1 MRSDIMQAGML
12 ADALARQALAVC
24 RYYLPSGRKQG
35 RYWICGDVYGNPGRS
50 LFVRISGRRAGKW
63 CDAATGEYGD
73 LLDLIMF
80 NRGLGFRGALVEVQ
94 SFLHMPHLP
103 EQPVTSPHENPDAYD
118 PIAAA
123 RRLFAASVPITGTLA
138 ERYLYSRGIELT
150 QDHTALRFHPHCYY
164 RNETGFEAW
173 PAMIA
178 AVTDLKGEITGI
190 HRTWLDPETCDK
202 APVAQPRRALGQ
214 LLGNTVRFGQVGDIA
229 IAAEGL
235 ETALTLKMLFP
246 SLSILAALS
255 AAHLGALILPD
266 RLYRLYVA
274 CDNDPAGWQA
284 FIRLRSGHTDRDIR
298 ALVPRL
304 DDFNADL
311 LTFGPDPVRH
321 WIVRQLLPEDVPQF
335 VSCSQPARCRHA
347 SGHGLA

>member
-1 MRSDIMQAGML
+1 MQVGML
-12 ADALARQALAVC
+12 ADALASQALAVC
-24 RYYLPSGRKQG
+24 RCYLPSGRRQG
-35 RYWICGDVYGNPGRS
+35 QYWICGDVHGTPGRS
-50 LFVRISGRRAGKW
+50 LFVRISGYRAGKW

-73 LLDLIMF
+73 LLDLIML
-80 NRGLGFRGALVEVQ
+80 NRGLSFRDALAEARH
-94 SFLHMPHLP
+94 FLGMPCLP
-103 EQPVTSPHENPDAYD
+103 EPPVTVSQDSSDAYD

-138 ERYLYSRGIELT
+138 ERYLGSRGMQLT

-164 RNETGFEAW
+164 RNETGVEVW
-173 PAMIA
+173 PALIA
-178 AVTDLKGEITGI
+178 AVTDLKGMITGI

-202 APVAQPRRALGQ
+202 APVDQPRRALGQ
-214 LLGNTVRFGQVGDIA
+214 LLGHAVHFGQLGDIA

-246 SLSILAALS
+246 NLPVLAALS

-266 RLYRLYVA
+266 ILQRLYVA
-274 CDNDPAGWQA
+274 SDNDPAGWQA
-284 FIRLRSGHTDRDIR
+284 FNRLRSRHTDRDIR

-311 LTFGPDPVRH
+311 ITFGPDPVRQS
-321 WIVRQLLPEDVPQF
+321 IARQLLPEDVPRF
-335 VSCSQPARCRHA
+335 VLCPQPTRSRHA
-347 SGHGLA
+347 SGHGPA

>member
-1 MRSDIMQAGML
+1 MQAGML

-50 LFVRISGRRAGKW
+50 LFVRINGPRAGKW

-73 LLDLIMF
+73 LLDLIML
-80 NRGLGFRGALVEVQ
+80 NRGLGFRGTLAEAR
-94 SFLHMPHLP
+94 SFLHMPRLP
-103 EQPVTSPHENPDAYD
+103 EPPVPSPHENPDVYD
-118 PIAAA
+118 PVAAA

-138 ERYLYSRGIELT
+138 ERYLGSRGIQLT
-150 QDHTALRFHPHCYY
+150 QDHTALRFHPQCYY
-164 RNETGFEAW
+164 RDETGFEVW

-178 AVTDLKGEITGI
+178 AVTDLGGVMTGI
-190 HRTWLDPETCDK
+190 HRTWLDPVTFDK

-214 LLGNTVRFGQVGDIA
+214 LLGHAVHFGQLGDIA

-246 SLSILAALS
+246 NLPVFAALS
-255 AAHLGALILPD
+255 AAHLGALTLPD
-266 RLYRLYVA
+266 SLQRLYVA
-274 CDNDPAGWQA
+274 RDNDPAGWRA
-284 FIRLRSGHTDRDIR
+284 FNRLRSRHADRDIH

-304 DDFNADL
+304 NDFNADL
-311 LTFGPDPVRH
+311 NTFSPDPVRH
-321 WIVRQLLPEDVPQF
+321 WIAGQLLPEDVPQF
-335 VSCSQPARCRHA
+335 VSCS
-347 SGHGLA
+347 

>member
-1 MRSDIMQAGML
+1 MQAGML
-12 ADALARQALAVC
+12 ADALARQAVAVC
-24 RYYLPSGRKQG
+24 RYYLASGRKQG
-35 RYWICGDVYGNPGRS
+35 RYWICGDVHGNPGRS

-73 LLDLIMF
+73 LIDLIML
-80 NRGLGFRGALVEVQ
+80 NRGLALRDALAEARH
-94 SFLHMPHLP
+94 FLRMPRLP
-103 EQPVTSPHENPDAYD
+103 EPPVTYSHENPDVYD
-118 PIAAA
+118 PVAAA
-123 RRLFAASVPITGTLA
+123 RRLFAASVPITGTLV
-138 ERYLYSRGIELT
+138 ERYLDSRGIHLM
-150 QDHTALRFHPHCYY
+150 QDHTALRFHPKCSY
-164 RNETGFEAW
+164 RNETGFEVW

-178 AVTDLKGEITGI
+178 AVTGLDGVITGI
-190 HRTWLDPETCDK
+190 HRTWLDPQTCGK

-214 LLGNTVRFGQVGDIA
+214 LLGHAVRFGQVGDIA

-235 ETALTLKMLFP
+235 ETALTLKLLFP
-246 SLSILAALS
+246 NLPVLAALS

-266 RLYRLYVA
+266 SLQRLYVA
-274 CDNDPAGWQA
+274 RDNDPAGWRA
-284 FIRLRSGHTDRDIR
+284 FNRLRSRHIDRDIR

-311 LTFGPDPVRH
+311 VTFGPDPVRH

-347 SGHGLA
+347 SGYGSA

>member
-1 MRSDIMQAGML
+1 MQAGML

-73 LLDLIMF
+73 LLDLIML
-80 NRGLGFRGALVEVQ
+80 NRGLSFRDALAEARH
-94 SFLHMPHLP
+94 FLRMPHLREP
-103 EQPVTSPHENPDAYD
+103 PVTVSQGGPDAYD
-118 PIAAA
+118 PVAAA
-123 RRLFAASVPITGTLA
+123 RRLFAVSRHISGTLA

-150 QDHTALRFHPHCYY
+150 QDHTDLRFHPHCYY
-164 RNETGFEAW
+164 RNETGFEVW
-173 PAMIA
+173 PAMLA
-178 AVTDLKGEITGI
+178 AVTDLKGVITGI

-214 LLGNTVRFGQVGDIA
+214 LLGHAVHFGQVGGIA

-246 SLSILAALS
+246 NLPVLAALS
-255 AAHLGALILPD
+255 AGHLGALILPD
-266 RLYRLYVA
+266 ILRRLYVA
-274 CDNDPAGWQA
+274 RDNDPAGWRA
-284 FIRLRSGHTDRDIR
+284 FNRLRSRHADRDIH

-311 LTFGPDPVRH
+311 ITFGPDPVRH
-321 WIVRQLLPEDVPQF
+321 WIARQLLPEDVPRF
-335 VSCSQPARCRHA
+335 VLCRQPARSRHA
-347 SGHGLA
+347 SGYGLAG

>member
-1 MRSDIMQAGML
+1 MQAGML

-24 RYYLPSGRKQG
+24 RHYLPSGRKQG

-63 CDAATGEYGD
+63 CDAATGEFGD
-73 LLDLIMF
+73 LLDLIML
-80 NRGLGFRGALVEVQ
+80 NRDLTFRDALAEAR
-94 SFLHMPHLP
+94 SFLHMPRLP
-103 EQPVTSPHENPDAYD
+103 QPPVTAPYENPDVYD
-118 PIAAA
+118 PVAAA

-138 ERYLYSRGIELT
+138 ERYLDSRGIHLM
-150 QDHTALRFHPHCYY
+150 QDHTVLRFHPQCYY
-164 RNETGFEAW
+164 RNEIGFEVW

-178 AVTDLKGEITGI
+178 AVTGLDGVISGI
-190 HRTWLDPETCDK
+190 HRTWLDPQTCDK
-202 APVAQPRRALGQ
+202 ASVDQPRRALGQ
-214 LLGNTVRFGQVGDIA
+214 LLGNAVRLGQVGDIA

-246 SLSILAALS
+246 NLPVLAALS

-266 RLYRLYVA
+266 ILERLYVA
-274 CDNDPAGWQA
+274 RDNDPAGWQA
-284 FIRLRSGHTDRDIR
+284 FNRLRSRHTDRDIH

-311 LTFGPDPVRH
+311 VTFGLDPVQH
-321 WIVRQLLPEDVPQF
+321 WITRQLLPEDVPYF
-335 VSCSQPARCRHA
+335 VNCSPPACCRHA
-347 SGHGLA
+347 SGYGSA

>member
-1 MRSDIMQAGML
+1 MQAGML

-50 LFVRISGRRAGKW
+50 LFVRISGHRAGKW

-73 LLDLIMF
+73 LLDLIML
-80 NRGLGFRGALVEVQ
+80 NRGLSFRDVLAEAR

-103 EQPVTSPHENPDAYD
+103 EPPVNVAQGEGSLDVYD
-118 PIAAA
+118 PVAAA
-123 RRLFAASVPITGTLA
+123 RRLFAASGPITGTLA
-138 ERYLYSRGIELT
+138 KRYLDSRGIQLT

-164 RNETGFEAW
+164 RNETGFEVW

-178 AVTDLKGEITGI
+178 AVTGLDGVISGI
-190 HRTWLDPETCDK
+190 HRTWLDPQTCDK
-202 APVAQPRRALGQ
+202 APVDQPRRALGQ
-214 LLGNTVRFGQVGDIA
+214 LLGNAVHFGKIGDIT

-246 SLSILAALS
+246 NLPVLAALS
-255 AAHLGALILPD
+255 AGHLGALILPD
-266 RLYRLYVA
+266 SLQRLYVA
-274 CDNDPAGWQA
+274 RDNDPAGWRA
-284 FIRLRSGHTDRDIR
+284 FRRLRSWYTDRDIHG
-298 ALVPRL
+298 LMPRL

-311 LTFGPDPVRH
+311 VTFGLDPVRQ
-321 WIVRQLLPEDVPQF
+321 WIARQLLPEDVPHF
-335 VSCSQPARCRHA
+335 VSCS
-347 SGHGLA
+347 